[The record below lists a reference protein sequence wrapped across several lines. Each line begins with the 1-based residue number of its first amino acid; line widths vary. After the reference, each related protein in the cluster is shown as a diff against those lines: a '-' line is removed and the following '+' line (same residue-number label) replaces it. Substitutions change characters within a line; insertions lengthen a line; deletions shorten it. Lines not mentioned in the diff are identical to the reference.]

1 VSRPRATDTD
11 RTVRRRI
18 DIAAAFGAEEHPT
31 RPAVQMPAVRMLV
44 PLDAVPVLAHQ
55 RADVPWDDLSELAT
69 QLLLR
74 VDGRAR
80 AMEIVT
86 GNTGNPGECA
96 SELAALARRG
106 LLRLLSP
113 IPDDGSLPLEIDLTM
128 L

>member
-1 VSRPRATDTD
+1 MSRPRSTDSD

-18 DIAAAFGAEEHPT
+18 DIAAAFEAEERPT
-31 RPAVQMPAVRMLV
+31 RAAVRELV
-44 PLDAVPVLAHQ
+44 PLDAVPVLADR
-55 RADVPWDDLSELAT
+55 RAEDPRNDLSALAT
-69 QLLLR
+69 QLLGR

-86 GNTGNPGECA
+86 GNSGSPRECA

-106 LLRLLSP
+106 ILRLLP
-113 IPDDGSLPLEIDLTM
+113 AIPADEAIPLEIDLTM

>member
-1 VSRPRATDTD
+1 VSRRRATDQD
-11 RTVRRRI
+11 RTVPRRI
-18 DIAAAFGAEEHPT
+18 DIAAAFGAEERPT
-31 RPAVQMPAVRMLV
+31 RPAVRELV
-44 PLDAVPVLAHQ
+44 PLDAVPVLAYQ
-55 RADVPWDDLSELAT
+55 RADVPWDDLSALAT

-106 LLRLLSP
+106 VLRLLP
-113 IPDDGSLPLEIDLTM
+113 PVPDDGSFPLEIDLTM